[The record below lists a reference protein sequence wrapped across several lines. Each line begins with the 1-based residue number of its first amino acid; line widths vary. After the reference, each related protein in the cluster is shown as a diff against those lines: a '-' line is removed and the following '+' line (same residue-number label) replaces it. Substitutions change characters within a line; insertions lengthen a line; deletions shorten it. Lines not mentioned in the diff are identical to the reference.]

1 MTTVLEVQGL
11 HVAIAGTPIVHD
23 VALRVDAGE
32 CVALV
37 GASGSGKTVTARAAL
52 GLSAPG
58 SAVRADAFTVAGLDV
73 RAFSDR
79 RWRQVRGSRVGYV
92 GQEALGA
99 LDPLRPVGREVADSL
114 RLHTEMGAAERVDA
128 VRDALRAVGLD
139 PDIAT
144 DGRLAGTLS
153 GGMRQRALIAAAT
166 IGSPALVVADEPTTA
181 LDAGVAVT
189 VMEQLRAAQ
198 QRGAGLLVITHD
210 LGLVAGWA
218 DRVAVM
224 HEGRIVE
231 QGPVASVFAAP
242 EHAATQALVRAARE
256 TSHGARPRR
265 DAVVRCE
272 VPDVVRGAADRTEHG
287 TSHGTEATSHGARGV
302 LVAEGLARD
311 YEGVRAVDDVSFG
324 LDRGRVLGVIGASG
338 SGKTT
343 LARMLLGLETPDA
356 GTVALDGEPWVPLP
370 EHDRRPRRH
379 RVSAVVQDPGA
390 TFDERWSVERVL
402 ADAFSRG
409 DARRAQG
416 ALAARVDAALQQVD
430 LDPALRP
437 RSPRTLSGGQRQ
449 RLAIA
454 RALATDPEVIVLDEP
469 VTALDATVQDA
480 VLTLLERLR
489 DDTGVAMV
497 FVSHDLRA
505 VRRMADDVL
514 VVHRGAVVEHGPAAT
529 VFARPAHPV
538 TAHLLQAAER
548 LAAGPGLAQGDPT
561 RAAGPESGR

>member
-1 MTTVLEVQGL
+1 MTTVLEVQAL

-114 RLHTEMGAAERVDA
+114 RLHTELGAAERVDA

-189 VMEQLRAAQ
+189 VMEQLRVAQ

-231 QGPVASVFAAP
+231 QGPVASVLQDP
-242 EHAATQALVRAARE
+242 QHAATQSLVRAA
-256 TSHGARPRR
+256 TGA
-265 DAVVRCE
+265 RCE
-272 VPDVVRGAADRTEHG
+272 VDHSVRASDDARSDQPRTGHG
-287 TSHGTEATSHGARGV
+287 GRAGGRAGV
-302 LVAEGLARD
+302 LVATGLARD

-356 GTVALDGEPWVPLP
+356 GTVSLDGAPWVPLP

-379 RVSAVVQDPGA
+379 RVAAVVQDPGA

-409 DARRAQG
+409 DDRRARG
-416 ALAARVDAALQQVD
+416 SLAARVDAALRQVD

-437 RSPRTLSGGQRQ
+437 RSPLTLSGGQRQ

-489 DDTGVAMV
+489 DDTGVTMV

-529 VFARPAHPV
+529 VFARPSHPV

-548 LAAGPGLAQGDPT
+548 LATGP
-561 RAAGPESGR
+561 AADFTG

>member
-1 MTTVLEVQGL
+1 MTALDLHGL
-11 HVAIAGTPIVHD
+11 SVAVGGTTLVHD
-23 VALRVDAGE
+23 VGLRVEAGE

-58 SAVRADAFTVAGLDV
+58 SSVRVDRLTVAGLDV

-79 RWRQVRGSRVGYV
+79 RWRRVRGSRVGYV

-99 LDPLRPVGREVADSL
+99 LDPLRPVGREVADAL
-114 RLHTEMGAAERVDA
+114 RLHTHMSAVARVDA
-128 VRDALRAVGLD
+128 VRAALEAVGLD
-139 PDIAT
+139 PAIAT

-166 IGSPALVVADEPTTA
+166 VSSPELVVADEPTTA

-198 QRGAGLLVITHD
+198 AGGAGLLVITHD

-218 DRVAVM
+218 DRVVVM
-224 HEGRIVE
+224 HEGRVVE
-231 QGPVASVFAAP
+231 EGPVAAVFAAP
-242 EHAATQALVRAARE
+242 QHEATRALVLAASRGTAAAGAGSAAAAGAGPSGAGTGSSGAGAVLTASGLSRAF
-256 TSHGARPRR
+256 
-265 DAVVRCE
+265 
-272 VPDVVRGAADRTEHG
+272 
-287 TSHGTEATSHGARGV
+287 
-302 LVAEGLARD
+302 
-311 YEGVRAVDDVSFG
+311 EGVPAVTDVSFA
-324 LDRGRVLGVIGASG
+324 LARGRVLGVIGASG

-343 LARMLLGLETPDA
+343 IARMLLGLETPDT
-356 GTVALDGEPWVPLP
+356 GTVTLDGEPWVPLD
-370 EHDRRPRRH
+370 ERDRRPRRH
-379 RVSAVVQDPGA
+379 RMAAVVQDPGA

-402 ADAFSRG
+402 ADAFTGGGERSAGG
-409 DARRAQG
+409 DLG
-416 ALAARVDAALQQVD
+416 ARVDAALAQVG
-430 LDPALRP
+430 LDPVLRR

-489 DDTGVAMV
+489 DETGVAMV

-505 VRRMADDVL
+505 VRRVADDVL
-514 VVHRGAVVEHGPAAT
+514 VVHEGRVVEQGPAAR
-529 VFARPAHPV
+529 VFDRPAHAV
-538 TAHLLQAAER
+538 TARLLRAAER
-548 LAAGPGLAQGDPT
+548 LAAGSTPEAG
-561 RAAGPESGR
+561 AA

>member
-1 MTTVLEVQGL
+1 MTTVLEVQAL

-32 CVALV
+32 SVALV

-231 QGPVASVFAAP
+231 QGPVASVLQDP
-242 EHAATQALVRAARE
+242 QHAATQALVRAA
-256 TSHGARPRR
+256 HGA
-265 DAVVRCE
+265 DLVDRCE
-272 VPDVVRGAADRTEHG
+272 VDGSVQSSDDAPSGQPRTELTSTHRAPIGDRG
-287 TSHGTEATSHGARGV
+287 TQRATSHGATGV
-302 LVAEGLARD
+302 LVATGLARD
-311 YEGVRAVDDVSFG
+311 HEGVRAVDDVSFG

-356 GTVALDGEPWVPLP
+356 GTVSLDGAPWAPLP

-379 RVSAVVQDPGA
+379 RVAAVVQDPGA
-390 TFDERWSVERVL
+390 TFDERWSVERVV

-409 DARRAQG
+409 DDRRARG
-416 ALAARVDAALQQVD
+416 SLAARVDAALRQVD

-437 RSPRTLSGGQRQ
+437 RSPLTLSGGQRQ

-454 RALATDPEVIVLDEP
+454 RALATDPEVIILDEP

-548 LAAGPGLAQGDPT
+548 LAAGP
-561 RAAGPESGR
+561 AADFTG

>member
-1 MTTVLEVQGL
+1 MTVLDVQGL
-11 HVAIAGTPIVHD
+11 TVTIGGAAVVQD
-23 VALRVDAGE
+23 VALHVDAGE

-58 SAVRADAFTVAGLDV
+58 SSVRVDRLTVAGLDV

-79 RWRQVRGSRVGYV
+79 RWRSVRGSRVGYV

-99 LDPLRPVGREVADSL
+99 LDPLRPVGREVADAL
-114 RLHTEMGAAERVDA
+114 RLHTDMTAAQRVGA
-128 VRDALRAVGLD
+128 VRDALVAVGLD
-139 PDIAT
+139 PALAT

-166 IGSPALVVADEPTTA
+166 VGSPALVVADEPTTA

-198 QRGAGLLVITHD
+198 SRGAGLLVITHD

-218 DRVAVM
+218 DRVVVV
-224 HEGRIVE
+224 HEGRVVE

-242 EHAATQALVRAARE
+242 QHEATRALVRAAGAGPGGSGGSAVCEVPDTVRGSE
-256 TSHGARPRR
+256 PRTERGTSHGAG
-265 DAVVRCE
+265 VVL
-272 VPDVVRGAADRTEHG
+272 A
-287 TSHGTEATSHGARGV
+287 
-302 LVAEGLARD
+302 AEGLARAFD
-311 YEGVRAVDDVSFG
+311 GVPAVRDVSFG
-324 LDRGRVLGVIGASG
+324 LERGRVLGVIGASG

-343 LARMLLGLETPDA
+343 LARMLLGLELPDA
-356 GTVALDGEPWVPLP
+356 GTVTLDSSPWVPLD
-370 EHDRRPRRH
+370 ERTRRPLRH

-402 ADAFSRG
+402 ADAFTGGAERS
-409 DARRAQG
+409 ARG
-416 ALAARVDAALQQVD
+416 ALGPRIDAALDQVG
-430 LDPALRP
+430 LDPALRR
-437 RSPRTLSGGQRQ
+437 RSPLTLSGGQRQ

-454 RALATDPEVIVLDEP
+454 RALATSPEVIVLDEP

-480 VLTLLERLR
+480 VLTLLEGLR
-489 DDTGVAMV
+489 DSTGVAMV

-514 VVHRGAVVEHGPAAT
+514 VVHEGRVVEHGPAAT
-529 VFARPAHPV
+529 VFDRPTHAV
-538 TAHLLQAAER
+538 TARLLRAAER
-548 LAAGPGLAQGDPT
+548 LAAGPRPE
-561 RAAGPESGR
+561 AGA

>member
-1 MTTVLEVQGL
+1 MTVLDVQGL
-11 HVAIAGTPIVHD
+11 TVTIGGSVVVQD
-23 VALRVDAGE
+23 VALHVDAGE

-58 SAVRADAFTVAGLDV
+58 SSVRVDRLTVAGLDV

-79 RWRQVRGSRVGYV
+79 RWRRVRGSRVGYV

-99 LDPLRPVGREVADSL
+99 LDPLRPVGREVADAL
-114 RLHTEMGAAERVDA
+114 RLHTDMTAAQRVGA
-128 VRDALRAVGLD
+128 VRDALVAVGLD
-139 PDIAT
+139 PALAT

-166 IGSPALVVADEPTTA
+166 VGSPALVVADEPTTA

-198 QRGAGLLVITHD
+198 SRGAGLLVITHD

-218 DRVAVM
+218 DRVVVV
-224 HEGRIVE
+224 HEGRVVE

-242 EHAATQALVRAARE
+242 QHEATRALVRAAGAGAARGASAVCE
-256 TSHGARPRR
+256 VPDTVRGPEPRTERGTSHGAG
-265 DAVVRCE
+265 VVL
-272 VPDVVRGAADRTEHG
+272 A
-287 TSHGTEATSHGARGV
+287 
-302 LVAEGLARD
+302 AEGLARAFD
-311 YEGVRAVDDVSFG
+311 GVPAVRDVSFG
-324 LDRGRVLGVIGASG
+324 LERGRVLGVIGASG

-343 LARMLLGLETPDA
+343 LARMLLGLELPDA
-356 GTVALDGEPWVPLP
+356 GTVTLDSSPWVPLD
-370 EHDRRPRRH
+370 ERTRRPLRH

-402 ADAFSRG
+402 ADAFTGGAERS
-409 DARRAQG
+409 ARG
-416 ALAARVDAALQQVD
+416 ALGARIDAALDQVG
-430 LDPALRP
+430 LDPALRR
-437 RSPRTLSGGQRQ
+437 RSPLTLSGGQRQ

-454 RALATDPEVIVLDEP
+454 RALATSPEVIVLDEP

-480 VLTLLERLR
+480 VLTLLEGLR
-489 DDTGVAMV
+489 DSTGVAMV

-514 VVHRGAVVEHGPAAT
+514 VVHEGRVVEHGPAAT
-529 VFARPAHPV
+529 VFDRPTHAV
-538 TAHLLQAAER
+538 TARLLRAAER
-548 LAAGPGLAQGDPT
+548 LAAGPRPEAG
-561 RAAGPESGR
+561 AA